1 MCGLWDG
8 PVGEVVARAD
18 ANVEVVGAD
27 VGGEEGEEMSFCRA
41 APGPG
46 VDNVEDPVVVDLED

>member
-1 MCGLWDG
+1 MRDG

-18 ANVEVVGAD
+18 ADVEVVGAD
-27 VGGEEGEEMSFCRA
+27 IGDEEGEEVGFCGA

-46 VDNVEDPVVVDLED
+46 VDDIEDPVVVDLED